1 MIFTYQEQ
9 KKVKVKH
16 KRADQPPS
24 EAAQQHRKVFS
35 EIWNQ
40 SVEEFTDHVW
50 GQLGGI
56 RPLVRAKSH
65 EIMKKKFKIV
75 IADVSA
81 CRIGQRNVLA

>member
-35 EIWNQ
+35 EIWNH
-40 SVEEFTDHVW
+40 SVEEFTDHV
-50 GQLGGI
+50 
-56 RPLVRAKSH
+56 
-65 EIMKKKFKIV
+65 
-75 IADVSA
+75 
-81 CRIGQRNVLA
+81 